1 MFQFIKTFTFKMLNV
16 FKNSKTLN
24 VSALS
29 FTFKNLNV
37 LLNVKKSDKKNT

>member
-1 MFQFIKTFTFKMLNV
+1 MLNV

-29 FTFKNLNV
+29 FTFENLNV
-37 LLNVKKSDKKNT
+37 LLNGKNQTKKILDQNTR